1 MEREF
6 KDFKREAQMN
16 VPLAQKVLDGLKEE
30 VFVATYGI
38 TKAEGRAIIQEVKQA
53 VPKDRPHVGRGRYY

>member
-1 MEREF
+1 
-6 KDFKREAQMN
+6 MN